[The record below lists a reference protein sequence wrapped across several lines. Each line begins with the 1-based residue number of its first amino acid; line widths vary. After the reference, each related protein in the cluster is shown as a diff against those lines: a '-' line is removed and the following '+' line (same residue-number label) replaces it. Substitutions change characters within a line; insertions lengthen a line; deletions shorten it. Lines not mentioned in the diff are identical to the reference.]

1 MHSCARLVHNS
12 KRKINIMKKSSG
24 ISDEDSALFRKMVGD
39 AKPLKQDSFI
49 AEKPKPKPHPSKT
62 EADNLAV
69 LEEMRVADFDSSF
82 LERGDELLYTR
93 PGVQNNIVKKL
104 RRGHYK
110 IEAELDLHGM
120 TVDNA
125 KTALID
131 FLKQCKT
138 RSQHCV
144 RIIHGKGLGS
154 VNKQPILKNKL
165 NQWLQKMDVAQAFC
179 SARPEDGG
187 TGAIYL
193 LLKRK

>member
-1 MHSCARLVHNS
+1 
-12 KRKINIMKKSSG
+12 MKKSSG

-39 AKPLKQDSFI
+39 AQPLKQDGFI
-49 AEKPKPKPHPSKT
+49 TEKPKPRAHPAKT

-69 LEEMRVADFDSSF
+69 IEEMMSGDFDSSS

-93 PGVQNNIVKKL
+93 PGVQNNILKKL

-125 KTALID
+125 KIALID
-131 FLKQCKT
+131 FLNQCT
-138 RSQHCV
+138 VRSQRCV

-154 VNKQPILKNKL
+154 INKQPILKNKL

-179 SARPEDGG
+179 SARPADGG